1 MDSRA
6 VTTLI
11 PILSART
18 AEQFKENLACLDLT
32 LSPEQVQRLDEV
44 SQISLGFPLDFLSG
58 ARSLVYGSMFETI
71 DSQHRT
77 PLLRAIANEQEQHSQ
92 AS

>member
-1 MDSRA
+1 MFPDTIEDNSHGAQCRCRF
-6 VTTLI
+6 
-11 PILSART
+11 SSD
-18 AEQFKENLACLDLT
+18 K
-32 LSPEQVQRLDEV
+32 DEV
-44 SQISLGFPLDFLSG
+44 SRISLGFPLDFLSG